1 MFHRTDH
8 NGKFFITAFVVSLLV
23 TTLSACDSKK
33 RPAAFYPVDS
43 LVTAQIRHLNS
54 IHAEVLKE
62 ALLRGQKDTAKYTPK
77 DTLAW
82 INELDV
88 FRRIDMINKPVNKGL
103 YRVDDGLVDPQS
115 NLTVKSFKSI
125 KDLPVVYL
133 KIFYQGTLHKPR
145 RIEALY
151 REENVLFGSSR
162 VLSMDFQQ
170 IGDKTVLTGYEIKGG
185 EKMVF
190 GDTVEYYIRGKILV
204 D

>member
-23 TTLSACDSKK
+23 TTLSGCDSKK

-43 LVTAQIRHLNS
+43 VVTAQIHHLTS
-54 IHAEVLKE
+54 IHAGVLKE
-62 ALLRGQKDTAKYTPK
+62 ALLRGQKDTATYAPK
-77 DTLAW
+77 DTTDW

-88 FRRIDMINKPVNKGL
+88 FRRIDMINKPVNKGS

-115 NLTVKSFKSI
+115 NLTVKSFKSM
-125 KDLPVVYL
+125 KELPVVYL
-133 KIFYQGTLHKPR
+133 KIYYQGSIQKPR
-145 RIEALY
+145 KIEALY
-151 REENVLFGSSR
+151 EEENLLFGSSR

-170 IGDKTVLTGYEIKGG
+170 IEGKTVLTEYEIRGG